1 MHINLVQ
8 GALWILGPLLQGIV
22 AVMIIHRGFLKQIP
36 VFWSY
41 SVFHVLLA
49 PTSYAAN
56 RISYRAYFHVYW
68 GAEFIDM
75 VLTFLVVQELFSQA
89 FAPYEAIRSMGRILF
104 QSAALVMIVFSLLL
118 AASSRSI
125 GSPSPVIERFISL
138 ERSVHVLE
146 IGLLLVLFLVCRV
159 LGMVWQRFAFGIA
172 VGLGLTLS
180 GEAIAAALRAFL
192 GAAGN
197 HLYIWLE
204 PLSAT
209 LATCVWAYYSIS
221 VDRKAEALVASPSPS
236 QLMEWNRALGDF
248 LSRS

>member
-1 MHINLVQ
+1 MSTGEPNSLIWFSPSWLFRSCSRRYSLPMRRS
-8 GALWILGPLLQGIV
+8 ARWE
-22 AVMIIHRGFLKQIP
+22 GF
-36 VFWSY
+36 F
-41 SVFHVLLA
+41 
-49 PTSYAAN
+49 
-56 RISYRAYFHVYW
+56 
-68 GAEFIDM
+68 
-75 VLTFLVVQELFSQA
+75 FSQ
-89 FAPYEAIRSMGRILF
+89 RR
-104 QSAALVMIVFSLLL
+104 LVMIVFSLLL

-159 LGMVWQRFAFGIA
+159 LGIVWQRFAFGIA